1 MTALPRYAD
10 RLKQIT
16 YGGNDGI
23 VTTFAIVA
31 GFAGAEA
38 TGAGQIGALAVLVFG
53 LANLFADATS
63 MGLGEL
69 LSARAARDV
78 ITRRRHALARDPSR
92 QHAALTAHF
101 EGRGLSSL
109 DASTMA
115 SLAAKSPDLLADLT
129 LNQIDGFEDP
139 GQGALWPRA
148 LITFLSFV
156 VFGAIPLLPYLLGLP
171 ATIQTPAAL
180 GATFGAL
187 TLLGLLRHHATR
199 AGLIRCVGE
208 TLLLG
213 GICALVAYGVG
224 LAVAG

>member
-1 MTALPRYAD
+1 MKGNIVQDEHREDTMTTLPRYAD

-38 TGAGQIGALAVLVFG
+38 TVAGQIGALAVLVFG

-92 QHAALTAHF
+92 QHSALTTHF

-171 ATIQTPAAL
+171 TTIQTPGQPLPPPLAHSPFWACC
-180 GATFGAL
+180 ATMRPARG
-187 TLLGLLRHHATR
+187 
-199 AGLIRCVGE
+199 
-208 TLLLG
+208 
-213 GICALVAYGVG
+213 
-224 LAVAG
+224 